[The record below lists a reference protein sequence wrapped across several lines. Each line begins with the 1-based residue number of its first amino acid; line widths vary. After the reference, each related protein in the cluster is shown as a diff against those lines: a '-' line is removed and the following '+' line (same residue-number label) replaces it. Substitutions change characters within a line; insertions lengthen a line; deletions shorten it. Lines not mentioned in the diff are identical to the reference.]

1 MISAA
6 DVTSCESSWSR
17 VERVTGSLAC
27 HGVLIVL
34 TTACPGEW
42 NSRTT
47 PICAEQDCKTGEIL
61 DDGCAADGKCKS
73 CINDC
78 GGRVA
83 PRNGPAEPAVMFR
96 VR

>member
-1 MISAA
+1 
-6 DVTSCESSWSR
+6 V
-17 VERVTGSLAC
+17 
-27 HGVLIVL
+27 
-34 TTACPGEW
+34 
-42 NSRTT
+42 
-47 PICAEQDCKTGEIL
+47 QDCKTGEII

-83 PRNGPAEPAVMFR
+83 PRNGPTPAPVLLP